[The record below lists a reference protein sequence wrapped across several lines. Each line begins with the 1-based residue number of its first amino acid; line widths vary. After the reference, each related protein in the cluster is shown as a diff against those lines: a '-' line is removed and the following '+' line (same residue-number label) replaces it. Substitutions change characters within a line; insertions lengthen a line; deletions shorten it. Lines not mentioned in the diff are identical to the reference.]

1 MTKPH
6 QDGKGWAFRLRIQGQ
21 DIFRSGFPSEA
32 GQR

>member
-32 GQR
+32 DQR